1 MLARDIFFYSLFVC
15 CPFFFFFMESSLIEI
30 QSSEYGPKIW
40 IFSRCALYKNKRG
53 ISLHVSVEKPVMMVE
68 RPPVLSGTFSKLTR
82 FSLFY
87 N

>member
-1 MLARDIFFYSLFVC
+1 MLARDIFFIPCLYVVL
-15 CPFFFFFMESSLIEI
+15 FFFFFLESSLIEI